1 MYTILQLMEMLIFE
15 NWHYFILKHAN
26 ELQNLV
32 DRKQSSDISLP
43 VTLQTGYRSRQGRIL
58 ACANWGPSIDQS
70 WGLIQPPAL
79 VGADSAP
86 SFGRWRAHAPA
97 DHICEKQSALDIGAR
112 GRSFY

>member
-79 VGADSAP
+79 VDGGPMPRLIISARSSLP
-86 SFGRWRAHAPA
+86 WTSGRGGGVFTE
-97 DHICEKQSALDIGAR
+97 ILN
-112 GRSFY
+112 F